1 MKNPTLSFDQCR
13 RKLRRELSIKRQS
26 DKDHS
31 EARLYNDAKK
41 LDNQLIAIGYKLKYQ
56 SEWCRFYHEKR
67 HTKRS
72 LASSAS
78 HLDGWQTDLNLTSMS
93 E

>member
-1 MKNPTLSFDQCR
+1 MKNPVLSFDQCR

-26 DKDHS
+26 DEDYS
-31 EARLYNDAKK
+31 EARLFNDAKI

-56 SEWCRFYHEKR
+56 SEWCRFYNEKR

-72 LASSAS
+72 SASSAN
-78 HLDGWQTDLNLTSMS
+78 HLEGWQTDLNLTGMS